1 MANVQKRRGKRGT
14 TYRVEFMHEGKRIS
28 KSFKTRKEA
37 DKFNSNL
44 ILNDDFA
51 DGFTNAI
58 LSQMTL
64 SEAIIEFL
72 SKYSKKDQSIISR
85 LNFWSENIG
94 DLTLNK
100 VTRKKV
106 KALLNKLETD
116 GKAPAT
122 LNRFKSNL
130 SSLFSYIND
139 EYDLKHNP
147 CTEIKQRTEN
157 NESTRFLSD
166 EELKLLLKASKNSDW
181 DKMYMLVLIAV
192 TTGARRGE
200 LIQLRW
206 SNIDFTKCSAS
217 VKDNKNGEPRVLP
230 LTKTA
235 IEELLKFR
243 QVGTGYIFHHPTF
256 IKKHFRNFDYYWI
269 KVLREAGIKNFRF
282 HDLRHSCASFL
293 AKNGAT
299 LLEIADVLG
308 HKSIVMTKRYSHLC
322 TKHKE
327 ELISRVMK
335 NVY

>member
-1 MANVQKRRGKRGT
+1 MANIQKRRGKRGT

-44 ILNDDFA
+44 TLNNDFA

-64 SEAIIEFL
+64 SEAVIEFL
-72 SKYSKKDQSIISR
+72 SKYTKKDQSIISR
-85 LNFWSENIG
+85 LNFWSESIG
-94 DLTLNK
+94 ELTLNK
-100 VTRKKV
+100 VTRKQV
-106 KALLNKLETD
+106 KNQLNQLEKD

-122 LNRFKSNL
+122 INRFKSNL

-147 CTEIKQRTEN
+147 CTEIKQKTEN
-157 NESTRFLSD
+157 NESIRFLSED
-166 EELKLLLKASKNSDW
+166 ELARLLVAAKNSSW
-181 DKMYMLVLIAV
+181 RKMYLLILMAV

-200 LIQLRW
+200 LLSLTW
-206 SNIDFTKCSAS
+206 PDIDFNKCEAS
-217 VKDNKNGEPRVLP
+217 IQDSKNGEPRVLP
-230 LTKTA
+230 LTSA
-235 IEELLKFR
+235 VINELLIFR
-243 QVGTGYIFHHPTF
+243 QIGTNYIFHHPTYV
-256 IKKHFRNFDYYWI
+256 KNYFRNFDYYWI
-269 KVLREAGIKNFRF
+269 KVVNESVVKDFRF

-308 HKSIVMTKRYSHLC
+308 HKSISMTKRYSHLC
-322 TKHKE
+322 TEHKAS
-327 ELISRVMK
+327 LINKVMK
-335 NVY
+335 GVG